1 MKKMK
6 IKTTAILLLLSIT
19 IYGYSEDIKKVKYG
33 KVTKEELGMAKYE
46 QDTSA
51 DAVVLY
57 AFGDFD
63 ATNFK
68 FTNHI
73 RIKILKQ
80 TGSSRANMAF
90 SGKLRSIIKGCTY
103 NLENGEVVKS
113 QLKKESIFEE
123 RVYGERYV
131 TRIALPNV
139 REGSVFEVEYTQDG
153 IPNDF
158 EFQKNIPV
166 IYSALSFPQNTY
178 VDIKLQEYGI
188 LGFTY
193 KDATTWI
200 VKDMPA
206 FKREPFMKSE
216 NDYKVRM
223 EFELASIKAPN
234 FFKIY
239 CDSWGAVT
247 SWYMGYSDFGG
258 LLDGLNFCLGELADS
273 VNANSKTDQE
283 KLINA
288 YEIVKR
294 RVKWDKN
301 ETCYGSQPFEKTLK
315 LKSGNSADINLILVA
330 LLRKVGITCNPVVFS
345 TRENGQISRYFPTID
360 KFNYVIAQAN
370 VSGEPYYMDASQEYL
385 PFGVIP
391 DKLLGCNGHV
401 VNKSIPL
408 ALCFVRLDPI
418 HKEKRTSM
426 NSFKLD
432 STGIITGKVI
442 INREDYNAIEFKE
455 ELKGYTDLDA
465 YIERLESENMGIRID
480 SYNFSDVNNLSK
492 PFKQELDIT
501 IGNTSNK
508 DVIIINPL
516 LFAEVKNNPFT
527 IEKRVTP
534 ISFPETVDYTTV
546 VSIALPAN
554 YRVAETPKST
564 VIMNQ
569 DKTLKFSYK
578 IDYND
583 TQVSVRMK
591 FNVDKLQ
598 FSLSEYTILRQVFEM
613 MVQKQSESI
622 ILKKI

>member
-1 MKKMK
+1 MVF
-6 IKTTAILLLLSIT
+6 T
-19 IYGYSEDIKKVKYG
+19 ISLYGYGEDIKKLKYG
-33 KVTKEELGMAKYE
+33 KVSIEEMNMTKYE
-46 QDTSA
+46 KDSSA
-51 DAVVLY
+51 NAVVLY
-57 AFGDFD
+57 SYGEFD
-63 ATNFK
+63 PNNFK
-68 FTNHI
+68 FSQHI
-73 RIKILKQ
+73 RIKVLKQ
-80 TGSSRANMAF
+80 SGGGSANMAF

-103 NLENGEVVKS
+103 NLENGKVVKS

-188 LGFTY
+188 LGFSY

-206 FKREPFMKSE
+206 FKSEPFMKSE
-216 NDYKVRM
+216 NDYKVRI
-223 EFELASIKAPN
+223 ELELASIKAPN

-239 CDSWGAVT
+239 CDSWSAVT
-247 SWYMGYSDFGG
+247 LRYTEYLDFGG

-330 LLRKVGITCNPVVFS
+330 LLRKVGITCNPVIFS
-345 TRENGQISRYFPTID
+345 TRENGQISKYFPTID

-370 VSGEPYYMDASQEYL
+370 VSGVPYYMDACQEYL

-391 DKLLGCNGHV
+391 DKLLGCNGHI
-401 VNKSIPL
+401 VNKSIPI
-408 ALCFVRLDPI
+408 ALCSVRLDPI
-418 HKEKRTSM
+418 NKEKRTSM
-426 NSFKLD
+426 NSFNLD
-432 STGIITGKVI
+432 STGIIKGRVTI
-442 INREDYNAIEFKE
+442 SREDYNAIDFKE

-465 YIERLESENMGIRID
+465 YIERLESENIGIRID

-492 PFKQELDIT
+492 PFKQELNIS
-501 IGNTSNK
+501 IGSANSNN
-508 DVIIINPL
+508 DVIVINPL
-516 LFAEVKNNPFT
+516 IFPEIKSNPFT
-527 IEKRVTP
+527 QEKRVTP

-546 VSIALPAN
+546 VSISLPTN
-554 YRVAETPKST
+554 YRVAEAPKSA
-564 VIMNQ
+564 VVMNQ

-583 TQVSVRMK
+583 TQVSIRMK
-591 FNVDKLQ
+591 FNIDKLQ
-598 FSLSEYTILRQVFEM
+598 FSLSEYGILRQVFEM

>member
-1 MKKMK
+1 M
-6 IKTTAILLLLSIT
+6 
-19 IYGYSEDIKKVKYG
+19 
-33 KVTKEELGMAKYE
+33 
-46 QDTSA
+46 
-51 DAVVLY
+51 
-57 AFGDFD
+57 
-63 ATNFK
+63 
-68 FTNHI
+68 
-73 RIKILKQ
+73 
-80 TGSSRANMAF
+80 
-90 SGKLRSIIKGCTY
+90 
-103 NLENGEVVKS
+103 
-113 QLKKESIFEE
+113 
-123 RVYGERYV
+123 

-216 NDYKVRM
+216 NDYKVRI

-239 CDSWGAVT
+239 CDSWSAVT
-247 SWYMGYSDFGG
+247 LWYAGYSDFGG

-370 VSGEPYYMDASQEYL
+370 VSGEPYYMDACQL
-385 PFGVIP
+385 
-391 DKLLGCNGHV
+391 
-401 VNKSIPL
+401 
-408 ALCFVRLDPI
+408 
-418 HKEKRTSM
+418 
-426 NSFKLD
+426 
-432 STGIITGKVI
+432 
-442 INREDYNAIEFKE
+442 
-455 ELKGYTDLDA
+455 
-465 YIERLESENMGIRID
+465 
-480 SYNFSDVNNLSK
+480 
-492 PFKQELDIT
+492 
-501 IGNTSNK
+501 
-508 DVIIINPL
+508 
-516 LFAEVKNNPFT
+516 
-527 IEKRVTP
+527 
-534 ISFPETVDYTTV
+534 
-546 VSIALPAN
+546 
-554 YRVAETPKST
+554 
-564 VIMNQ
+564 
-569 DKTLKFSYK
+569 
-578 IDYND
+578 
-583 TQVSVRMK
+583 
-591 FNVDKLQ
+591 
-598 FSLSEYTILRQVFEM
+598 
-613 MVQKQSESI
+613 
-622 ILKKI
+622 